1 MFDYCHYIPKCII
14 PRTHKIRPNKDFRYF
29 PPARVGQDT
38 ALDDIEQLLLQ
49 KDWEFQ
55 LERIEVF
62 EGKYTDD
69 TASVIYLQH
78 RKAKALIALREYEKT
93 LDALNNIDK

>member
-1 MFDYCHYIPKCII
+1 M
-14 PRTHKIRPNKDFRYF
+14 
-29 PPARVGQDT
+29 
-38 ALDDIEQLLLQ
+38 DDIEQLLLQ

-69 TASVIYLQH
+69 TASLIYLQH

>member
-1 MFDYCHYIPKCII
+1 MNFLRTCYLII
-14 PRTHKIRPNKDFRYF
+14 AIAFPGGVYNSSYAQNQTHKDFRYF

-49 KDWEFQ
+49 KDWEV
-55 LERIEVF
+55 LLKRIEVF

-69 TASVIYLQH
+69 TASLIYLQH
-78 RKAKALIALREYEKT
+78 REAKALIAL
-93 LDALNNIDK
+93 